1 MTSNKFQKR
10 KCLTMNFFCK
20 LACSVSF
27 LLAAGAVWAGTAPL
41 SSAADPAAWRL
52 NLGETPGATARLER
66 DAATG
71 VLLIRAG
78 FTGESAYVGAIHAP
92 ELPPG
97 VTKLNFRVTA
107 DRELEAGLR
116 LLDASGRNFQT
127 ERFKLASG
135 RETTLPLKL
144 DGTRWEGAWGG
155 STNASRPVPPIRE
168 IQLLLN
174 RPAEPEVTVRLA
186 GVELEAPFINARPFT
201 GENFRLEAFGCTVTG
216 NWRNGA
222 APVLE
227 LAISALAEAAG
238 EVVLTFPEMFRDQT
252 ARFAVEPGRTA
263 RHLWK
268 APLTLGGNP
277 FNTYRIGAALR
288 LTDGSCA
295 ERAVLLR
302 GADSPDWE
310 RRLKSSEVTA
320 SILGTGTH
328 FCFAPEPT
336 GGYAAW
342 YPYERLMDK
351 IAAAGLKWVRDDYWM
366 RRPDGTPGATPQQL
380 ARLRAAKAHGLN
392 TIAMLP
398 TMADQT
404 LDYFLENVRAFVTE
418 TRGLVDVYEIGNEP
432 NNFGGWIQK
441 YGGTWNAREKDNSTS
456 RWLIEHAKYVNAA
469 ADLIRELKP
478 DAVVISGGYVTSSIL
493 RFLKNGISP
502 NLNGITDHP
511 YSAMTPPELYA
522 FGTPFD
528 GRDGVKAGGP
538 NLHFSE
544 VVQAFLRTFREI
556 GRPDL
561 SLWYTEFGY
570 TTYLYGGQRKK
581 GKYTFAAYTE
591 EAQAVYLVR
600 RYLYC
605 FTRPEIKAAL
615 QYDFLDD
622 FQGRQFDPEANFGLL
637 RADYSPK
644 PAYFALQNLAT
655 FFNGVRSDSRLDAQV
670 KIDDQ
675 PLHRAGKRGQLLDW
689 DEDGKALM
697 NADNNIHAR
706 LFQTDGGLR
715 LAVWDARPVGGEF
728 SPRFAEVRIAGKAAS
743 AGKTVGLDLLSG
755 KRFDVPSFPDGND
768 LILKLSIGSRPLAVT
783 LF

>member
-41 SSAADPAAWRL
+41 SSAADPAVWRL
-52 NLGETPGATARLER
+52 NLGETPGTTARLER

-71 VLLIRAG
+71 GLLIRAG

-222 APVLE
+222 APALE
-227 LAISALAEAAG
+227 LAIFAPAEAAG

-336 GGYAAW
+336 GDHAGW

-351 IAAAGLKWVRDDYWM
+351 IAAAGLDRK
-366 RRPDGTPGATPQQL
+366 
-380 ARLRAAKAHGLN
+380 
-392 TIAMLP
+392 
-398 TMADQT
+398 
-404 LDYFLENVRAFVTE
+404 
-418 TRGLVDVYEIGNEP
+418 
-432 NNFGGWIQK
+432 
-441 YGGTWNAREKDNSTS
+441 S
-456 RWLIEHAKYVNAA
+456 
-469 ADLIRELKP
+469 
-478 DAVVISGGYVTSSIL
+478 VV
-493 RFLKNGISP
+493 
-502 NLNGITDHP
+502 
-511 YSAMTPPELYA
+511 
-522 FGTPFD
+522 
-528 GRDGVKAGGP
+528 
-538 NLHFSE
+538 
-544 VVQAFLRTFREI
+544 
-556 GRPDL
+556 
-561 SLWYTEFGY
+561 
-570 TTYLYGGQRKK
+570 
-581 GKYTFAAYTE
+581 
-591 EAQAVYLVR
+591 
-600 RYLYC
+600 
-605 FTRPEIKAAL
+605 
-615 QYDFLDD
+615 
-622 FQGRQFDPEANFGLL
+622 
-637 RADYSPK
+637 
-644 PAYFALQNLAT
+644 
-655 FFNGVRSDSRLDAQV
+655 
-670 KIDDQ
+670 
-675 PLHRAGKRGQLLDW
+675 
-689 DEDGKALM
+689 
-697 NADNNIHAR
+697 
-706 LFQTDGGLR
+706 
-715 LAVWDARPVGGEF
+715 
-728 SPRFAEVRIAGKAAS
+728 
-743 AGKTVGLDLLSG
+743 
-755 KRFDVPSFPDGND
+755 
-768 LILKLSIGSRPLAVT
+768 
-783 LF
+783 